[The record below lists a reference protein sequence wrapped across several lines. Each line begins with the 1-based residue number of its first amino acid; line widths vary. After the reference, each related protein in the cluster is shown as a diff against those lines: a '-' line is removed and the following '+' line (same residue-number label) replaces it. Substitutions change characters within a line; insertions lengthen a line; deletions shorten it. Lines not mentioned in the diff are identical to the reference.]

1 MFITDY
7 LSFFTQNLGQIVVLW
22 TIELLMN
29 THNESEMSK
38 SIFTHLK
45 KRVKSE

>member
-22 TIELLMN
+22 TIELLTN
-29 THNESEMSK
+29 THNESEMSNHDK
-38 SIFTHLK
+38 ENI
-45 KRVKSE
+45 